1 MNCLTHACLVVMLPW
16 MEGNGEEGSSG
27 QGSPFGF
34 MCLLE
39 MKGLIVSA
47 LIDHWLVVTQV
58 GMQTNERVGSEGL
71 CKQSD
76 THTHTYTQITNYT
89 KISLVGVCVHVCIQ
103 EKSRQGDVLSSKCN
117 KTELKVAVNNP
128 VFLNV

>member
-1 MNCLTHACLVVMLPW
+1 MGRGHRLASCVV
-16 MEGNGEEGSSG
+16 
-27 QGSPFGF
+27 
-34 MCLLE
+34 LE

-76 THTHTYTQITNYT
+76 THAHTHTYTRITNYT
-89 KISLVGVCVHVCIQ
+89 KISLVGVCAHVCIQ
-103 EKSRQGDVLSSKCN
+103 EKSRQGDGLSPKCN
-117 KTELKVAVNNP
+117 KTEVKVAVNDP
-128 VFLNV
+128 VLLIV